1 MTIAGDFAKD
11 GFAVFPGALNS
22 DLLDKLRS
30 GIDALVDDFEPSGV
44 ATIFSTDDQSHG
56 RDQYFLE
63 SGDKIRFF
71 FEDGA
76 IAPDGSLTADKS
88 RSPNRSPSASWPG
101 SDDHHVGRVGGGHV
115 SSLPAGERFY
125 ADSTG
130 N

>member
-76 IAPDGSLTADKS
+76 MAPDGSLTADKS
-88 RSPNRSPSASWPG
+88 RSLNKIGHAMHDLDPAFSEVCRSGPFL
-101 SDDHHVGRVGGGHV
+101 
-115 SSLPAGERFY
+115 SLIHISEPTRPY
-125 ADSTG
+125 
-130 N
+130 